1 MWAEASRLACRQKLR
16 ASAQLPTLP
25 FHCLSDAEARVM
37 KPRSASVSERY
48 TRGPL
53 LTRSGH
59 TAPARDD
66 SDVSEA
72 RGLGAVDHQ
81 GTPWSNP
88 ADRRSERLRN
98 TQVLRLKDSAQ
109 KQNTAIMEDTDNEKH
124 IYYEQR

>member
-1 MWAEASRLACRQKLR
+1 
-16 ASAQLPTLP
+16 
-25 FHCLSDAEARVM
+25 M

-72 RGLGAVDHQ
+72 RGLGAVD
-81 GTPWSNP
+81 
-88 ADRRSERLRN
+88 RSAFIFTRPLKAINSRP
-98 TQVLRLKDSAQ
+98 RLKASAWLYI
-109 KQNTAIMEDTDNEKH
+109 KRGIDADKRD
-124 IYYEQR
+124 